1 MIPLIQVGLFRNCLK
16 CKLIIS
22 SRLCQQLSQQNDR
35 ITPIKMSFK
44 VADTETPV
52 DPDTKPII
60 IMHGLLGS
68 KNNWNSLAKAIHR
81 KTKKKIARNH
91 GDSPHTDVF
100 SYAHLAEDVKYFL
113 ETESIAQADVLGH
126 SMGGRAMMYLAL
138 ANPHLVSSLI
148 VVDISP
154 VGVSPT
160 LRHMSGLFDAMKSV
174 NLDELSGQPL
184 HAVRKIVDK
193 ALATAVDDMG
203 VRQFILTNLKLKGK
217 QIIWQCNLDSLQTQ
231 FFNHM
236 INFPQPG
243 EKTYGGPTL
252 FIGGG
257 RSDFI
262 RQEDH
267 PGIKSL
273 FPRAEITYIED
284 AGHWVHSQKPD
295 LFVDK
300 VVDFYRSLS

>member
-1 MIPLIQVGLFRNCLK
+1 
-16 CKLIIS
+16 
-22 SRLCQQLSQQNDR
+22 
-35 ITPIKMSFK
+35 MSFK
-44 VADTETPV
+44 VADTAILPV

-68 KNNWNSLAKAIHR
+68 KNNWNSLAKQFTGKR
-81 KTKKKIARNH
+81 KKKVFVVDARNH

-262 RQEDH
+262 R
-267 PGIKSL
+267 
-273 FPRAEITYIED
+273 
-284 AGHWVHSQKPD
+284 
-295 LFVDK
+295 
-300 VVDFYRSLS
+300 